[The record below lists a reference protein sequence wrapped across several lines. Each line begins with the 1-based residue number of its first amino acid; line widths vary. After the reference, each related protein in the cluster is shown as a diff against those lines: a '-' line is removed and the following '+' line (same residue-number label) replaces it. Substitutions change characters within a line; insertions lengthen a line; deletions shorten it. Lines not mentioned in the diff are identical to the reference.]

1 MEKASDEKKNLLTLI
16 LVSASLAMLFFT
28 LVNHFII
35 DYVEEEIQ
43 FYRSSIGVEGPAR
56 SIMDLS
62 QKELVQFQDQ
72 PELFLDNERTQ
83 KLASLLLAGVLN
95 ESPVYL
101 KIRHVENF
109 LDLDRTYGTSGAESP
124 VWAALRKNMEDVLA
138 QNKDNWVSELDSVSA
153 RIQEYQNSQWRAQTA
168 DTLSVVFSPEQT
180 NTAQLNAKFKEII
193 ENAKAYLKE
202 ISFAQQ
208 KPGVQASPFA

>member
-16 LVSASLAMLFFT
+16 LVSASLATLFFT
-28 LVNHFII
+28 LFNHFII

-43 FYRSSIGVEGPAR
+43 FYRSSIGAEGAAR
-56 SIMDLS
+56 SILDLS

-83 KLASLLLAGVLN
+83 KLASLLLAGALS
-95 ESPVYL
+95 ESPVFL
-101 KIRHVENF
+101 KVRHVESF
-109 LDLDRTYGTSGAESP
+109 MELDRTYGSSGINSP
-124 VWAALRKNMEDVLA
+124 VWAALRKNMEVVLA

-208 KPGVQASPFA
+208 KPGAQASPFA